1 MLRSLG
7 ALLLLAMMA
16 GATARADTRQ
26 AQFVVQADVP
36 ARATL
41 QIVTQPTYLS
51 VSDEDVARGYK
62 DVSALYVVSSNTSR
76 GLLLRL
82 SPRLGVTNHVEV
94 RGPTGTYVVQDESV
108 EIYRPRFGEPERLAF
123 DYRFV
128 LAHGARPGQYELP
141 ILVAATP
148 L

>member
-7 ALLLLAMMA
+7 TLLLLALVA
-16 GATARADTRQ
+16 GVAARADSRE
-26 AQFVVQADVP
+26 ALFVVRADVP

-41 QIVTQPTYLS
+41 EVIAQPTDLS
-51 VSDEDVARGYK
+51 VSEEDLARGYK
-62 DVSALYVVSSNTSR
+62 DVSALYVVASNTRR

-94 RGPTGTYVVQDESV
+94 RGPTGTYVVQDDSV
-108 EIYRPRFGEPERLAF
+108 EIYRPRAAEPEHLAL

-128 LAHGARPGQYELP
+128 LAPGARPGRYELP